1 MAAFT
6 NAYRRAF
13 ETRPWAT
20 LAATNGV
27 MSVIA
32 DGLAQSFE
40 QRKKSRSG
48 GDSGAWDLAR
58 SGRFLAFGVGMAPL
72 LAEWNQFIENRFP
85 LRDQLGRVSLAALG
99 RRVAVDQIALC
110 VDANERAVWPRHVCR
125 CHGAHGGAHV
135 CCGAREEVPR
145 RIRAGAPRQ
154 LAGVAAYPACQ
165 LPVHAAAVRRC

>member
-6 NAYRRAF
+6 NAYRHAF

-32 DGLAQSFE
+32 DGLAQTFE
-40 QRKKSRSG
+40 QRKRMRG
-48 GDSGAWDLAR
+48 GDDRALWDVAR

-72 LAEWNQFIENRFP
+72 LAEWNQFIETRFP
-85 LRDQLGRVSLAALG
+85 LRTQLGRVSLAALG

-110 VDANERAVWPRHVCR
+110 VLADLCALWPRDVCR
-125 CHGAHGGAHV
+125 LHGSHGGPYLG
-135 CCGAREEVPR
+135 CST
-145 RIRAGAPRQ
+145 
-154 LAGVAAYPACQ
+154 
-165 LPVHAAAVRRC
+165 